1 MVVIARIP
9 RLDLIARAADG
20 AEAPGVTPHGR
31 VSADTFA
38 LEESL
43 RRDVKRRPPV
53 APGRRRD
60 GPRFPIA
67 STMVLALIAG
77 ALWGAVWRKERLEA
91 LERRATVAPADGMA
105 ARPAPSGQTDGSVTR

>member
-9 RLDLIARAADG
+9 RLDPIARAADG
-20 AEAPGVTPHGR
+20 TEAPGVTPRRR

-38 LEESL
+38 LEEAL
-43 RRDVKRRPPV
+43 RRDVTRRPP
-53 APGRRRD
+53 AARRRD

-67 STMVLALIAG
+67 STMVLALIAV

-105 ARPAPSGQTDGSVTR
+105 TRPAPSGQTDGSVTR

>member
-77 ALWGAVWRKERLEA
+77 ALWGAVWRKARLEA

-105 ARPAPSGQTDGSVTR
+105 ARPALSGQTDGSVTR

>member
-9 RLDLIARAADG
+9 RLDPIARAADG
-20 AEAPGVTPHGR
+20 AEAPGVTPRRR

-38 LEESL
+38 LEEAL
-43 RRDVKRRPPV
+43 RRDVTRRPP
-53 APGRRRD
+53 AARRRD

-91 LERRATVAPADGMA
+91 LERRATVAPADDMA